1 MNRPLLK
8 LKPSRL
14 LFLLSALLLGGCG
27 SPEQRAQGYYE
38 RGMALL
44 AKNDDL
50 NARVEL
56 TTAVKFKSD
65 LLEAW
70 RALSGI
76 DERTK
81 ANAALF
87 QDLRRIVELDPNDLD
102 ARLKLIRVLVGGN
115 ANEAALKLVEAA
127 KEGDKP
133 SAELHAL
140 KGVILLKTND
150 AAGGVREAQ
159 KALDIDPKNVD
170 AIMLLAAKKIADG
183 DADGAIKLLDAAPAS
198 PKDDTRIALQK
209 MQAFGRKGDL
219 PKVEALLRTLIAQNP
234 NEPSFRNQ
242 LVQLY
247 VAQKRFDDA
256 EKELRKTADANPT
269 YSKAGLDLVR
279 FLITVKGAASGQS
292 ELVARIK
299 AGGDVFDYQ
308 IALAELDFAQNDMTD
323 AAQVLQDLAK
333 SASTPDRKLAAQ
345 NKLAEFYVSKANY
358 AAAEPLIGEILEKD
372 RRNTTG
378 LRLRAAIRIEQ
389 GQFDSAIADLR
400 EALNDQPKSTQ
411 LLLLMAA
418 AYQRSGKNELAER
431 QYADALK
438 ASGLDPNVALRY
450 VAFLQG
456 RGDAARAE
464 DVLTEVIGRNPRNT
478 QVLGAL
484 AQVRLGRQN
493 WAGAL
498 AVADV
503 VSRLNDGR
511 GLSDQIRASAL
522 AGQSKF
528 DESIAA
534 LQDAHTAAPDAV
546 QPVVSLVNTYVRLK
560 QPDKAEALLQDML
573 KKYPDN
579 AEILVL
585 MGQTKLAQNKPDDA
599 IQNYKT
605 AVQKQPK
612 DPNGYSALSDLYVRQ
627 KNYGSAAEVIQAGL
641 HEQPNNLNFRFTSA
655 GLQILKGEPTAA
667 ITQYESILKDQP
679 NSPIAINNLVSL
691 ILDNRSDKPSL
702 DRANSLAESLK
713 NSAVPQFQDTYGWS
727 QFKRGD
733 YKGAA
738 ATLEAA
744 LAKAPKVSAL
754 YYHLGMSYAALGERE
769 KAVEQFKTA
778 LDLEPDGTPLKEN
791 IRSAMK

>member
-1 MNRPLLK
+1 
-8 LKPSRL
+8 
-14 LFLLSALLLGGCG
+14 
-27 SPEQRAQGYYE
+27 
-38 RGMALL
+38 
-44 AKNDDL
+44 
-50 NARVEL
+50 
-56 TTAVKFKSD
+56 
-65 LLEAW
+65 
-70 RALSGI
+70 
-76 DERTK
+76 
-81 ANAALF
+81 
-87 QDLRRIVELDPNDLD
+87 
-102 ARLKLIRVLVGGN
+102 
-115 ANEAALKLVEAA
+115 
-127 KEGDKP
+127 
-133 SAELHAL
+133 
-140 KGVILLKTND
+140 
-150 AAGGVREAQ
+150 
-159 KALDIDPKNVD
+159 
-170 AIMLLAAKKIADG
+170 
-183 DADGAIKLLDAAPAS
+183 
-198 PKDDTRIALQK
+198 
-209 MQAFGRKGDL
+209 
-219 PKVEALLRTLIAQNP
+219 
-234 NEPSFRNQ
+234 
-242 LVQLY
+242 
-247 VAQKRFDDA
+247 
-256 EKELRKTADANPT
+256 
-269 YSKAGLDLVR
+269 
-279 FLITVKGAASGQS
+279 
-292 ELVARIK
+292 
-299 AGGDVFDYQ
+299 
-308 IALAELDFAQNDMTD
+308 
-323 AAQVLQDLAK
+323 
-333 SASTPDRKLAAQ
+333 
-345 NKLAEFYVSKANY
+345 VSKANY

-667 ITQYESILKDQP
+667 ISQYESILKDQP

>member
-1 MNRPLLK
+1 MNRPCRK
-8 LKPSRL
+8 LKPSQL
-14 LFLLSALLLGGCG
+14 LFLLPVMFLGGCG

-81 ANAALF
+81 SNAALF

-102 ARLKLIRVLVGGN
+102 ARLKLVRILVGGN
-115 ANEAALKLVEAA
+115 ASEAALKLVEAA
-127 KEGDKP
+127 NEGDKP
-133 SAELHAL
+133 NAELHAL

-170 AIMLLAAKKIADG
+170 AIMLLAAKKNADG

-198 PKDDTRIALQK
+198 PKDDTGIAILK
-209 MQAFGRKGDL
+209 MQAYGRKGDSL
-219 PKVEALLRTLIAQNP
+219 KVEALLRTLIAQNP
-234 NEPSFRNQ
+234 SEPLFRNQ

-256 EKELRKTADANPT
+256 EKELRTTADANLT
-269 YSKAGLDLVR
+269 NSKAGLDLVR
-279 FLITVKGAASGQS
+279 FLITVKGAASGES

-308 IALAELDFAQNDMTD
+308 IALAELDFAQNNMTD

-378 LRLRAAIRIEQ
+378 LRLRAAIRIER

-464 DVLTEVIGRNPRNT
+464 DVLTEVIGRSPRNT

-493 WAGAL
+493 WTGAL

-503 VSRLNDGR
+503 VSRLADGR

-534 LQDAHTAAPDAV
+534 LQDAHAAAPDAV

-667 ITQYESILKDQP
+667 ISQYESILKDQP

-713 NSAVPQFQDTYGWS
+713 NSTVPQFEDTYGWS

-733 YKGAA
+733 YKAA
-738 ATLEAA
+738 VATLEAA

-754 YYHLGMSYAALGERE
+754 HYHLGMSYAAIGERD
-769 KAVEQFKTA
+769 KAAEQFKTA
-778 LDLEPDGTPLKEN
+778 LELEPDGTPLKDN

>member
-667 ITQYESILKDQP
+667 ISQYESILKDQP

>member
-1 MNRPLLK
+1 MNRPCRK
-8 LKPSRL
+8 LKPSQL
-14 LFLLSALLLGGCG
+14 LFLLPVMFLGGCG

-81 ANAALF
+81 SNAALF

-102 ARLKLIRVLVGGN
+102 ARLKLVRILVGGN
-115 ANEAALKLVEAA
+115 ASEAALKLVEAA
-127 KEGDKP
+127 NEGDKP
-133 SAELHAL
+133 NAELHAL

-170 AIMLLAAKKIADG
+170 AIMLLAAKKNADG

-198 PKDDTRIALQK
+198 PKDDTGIAILK
-209 MQAFGRKGDL
+209 MQAYGRKGDSL
-219 PKVEALLRTLIAQNP
+219 KVEALLRTLIAQNP
-234 NEPSFRNQ
+234 SEPLFRNQ

-256 EKELRKTADANPT
+256 EKELRTTADANLT
-269 YSKAGLDLVR
+269 NSKAGLDLVR
-279 FLITVKGAASGQS
+279 FLITVKGAASGES

-308 IALAELDFAQNDMTD
+308 IALAELDFAQNNMTD

-378 LRLRAAIRIEQ
+378 LRLRAAIRIER

-464 DVLTEVIGRNPRNT
+464 DVLTEVIGRSPRNT

-493 WAGAL
+493 WTGAL

-503 VSRLNDGR
+503 VSRLADGR

-534 LQDAHTAAPDAV
+534 LQDAHAAAPDAV

-713 NSAVPQFQDTYGWS
+713 NSTVPQFEDTYGWS

-733 YKGAA
+733 YKAA
-738 ATLEAA
+738 VATLEAA

-754 YYHLGMSYAALGERE
+754 HYHLGMSYAAIGERD
-769 KAVEQFKTA
+769 KAAEQFKTA
-778 LDLEPDGTPLKEN
+778 LELEPDGTPLKDN